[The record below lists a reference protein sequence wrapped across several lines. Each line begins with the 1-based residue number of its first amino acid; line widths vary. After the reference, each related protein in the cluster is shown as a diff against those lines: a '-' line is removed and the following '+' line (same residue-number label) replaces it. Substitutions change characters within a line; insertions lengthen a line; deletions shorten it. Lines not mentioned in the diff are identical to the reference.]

1 MSAGL
6 SNTVTALEGT
16 KTALSNVQEHLGTIQ
31 TDLNALSGSDIYET
45 LLSLEGIDKQSVSAF
60 MSSPVKIETKSFY
73 KIANYGSAM
82 TPFYTNLAI
91 WVGGIVLIA
100 IFKLEVDKDSSMLR
114 YSSASLYFGRW
125 LLYITVGMVQ
135 GFIVCIGDVFLKGI
149 ECAHPAALIFTGVIC
164 SFVYVNIIYALS
176 ISFKHIGKALCVL
189 LVILQIPGS
198 SGTYP
203 VEMTPAF
210 FQNVHP
216 FLPFTYGISA
226 MRECI
231 AGMYGSTY
239 IHNLLILLLFV
250 PVSLLIGLGIRPLLS
265 GLNRLFDI
273 KLAETDLMLGETPD
287 RNIRRSAQL
296 SLLLKASL
304 SQEELQIQTAEK
316 AQRFEKIITK

>member
-1 MSAGL
+1 M
-6 SNTVTALEGT
+6 
-16 KTALSNVQEHLGTIQ
+16 
-31 TDLNALSGSDIYET
+31 
-45 LLSLEGIDKQSVSAF
+45 
-60 MSSPVKIETKSFY
+60 
-73 KIANYGSAM
+73 
-82 TPFYTNLAI
+82 
-91 WVGGIVLIA
+91 
-100 IFKLEVDKDSSMLR
+100 
-114 YSSASLYFGRW
+114 
-125 LLYITVGMVQ
+125 
-135 GFIVCIGDVFLKGI
+135 
-149 ECAHPAALIFTGVIC
+149 
-164 SFVYVNIIYALS
+164 YVNIIYALS

-296 SLLLKASL
+296 SLLLKLLYHKKNFRSKL
-304 SQEELQIQTAEK
+304 PRKHSVLK
-316 AQRFEKIITK
+316 KIITK

>member
-1 MSAGL
+1 MPSTQPLLPGNSFTQLHPQHRQSARPPRCFGQNVLPQLNKTLDAFSSLTGEMNGLLTTVPSSADQIDNLLDQMSAGL

-210 FQNVHP
+210 SK
-216 FLPFTYGISA
+216 TS
-226 MRECI
+226 
-231 AGMYGSTY
+231 
-239 IHNLLILLLFV
+239 
-250 PVSLLIGLGIRPLLS
+250 IRSYPLLTV
-265 GLNRLFDI
+265 F
-273 KLAETDLMLGETPD
+273 P
-287 RNIRRSAQL
+287 Q
-296 SLLLKASL
+296 
-304 SQEELQIQTAEK
+304 
-316 AQRFEKIITK
+316 

>member
-1 MSAGL
+1 
-6 SNTVTALEGT
+6 
-16 KTALSNVQEHLGTIQ
+16 
-31 TDLNALSGSDIYET
+31 
-45 LLSLEGIDKQSVSAF
+45 
-60 MSSPVKIETKSFY
+60 
-73 KIANYGSAM
+73 
-82 TPFYTNLAI
+82 
-91 WVGGIVLIA
+91 
-100 IFKLEVDKDSSMLR
+100 
-114 YSSASLYFGRW
+114 
-125 LLYITVGMVQ
+125 MVQ

-250 PVSLLIGLGIRPLLS
+250 SVSLLIG
-265 GLNRLFDI
+265 
-273 KLAETDLMLGETPD
+273 
-287 RNIRRSAQL
+287 
-296 SLLLKASL
+296 
-304 SQEELQIQTAEK
+304 
-316 AQRFEKIITK
+316 RFEKKV

>member
-1 MSAGL
+1 MRR
-6 SNTVTALEGT
+6 
-16 KTALSNVQEHLGTIQ
+16 IQ
-31 TDLNALSGSDIYET
+31 PL
-45 LLSLEGIDKQSVSAF
+45 F
-60 MSSPVKIETKSFY
+60 
-73 KIANYGSAM
+73 
-82 TPFYTNLAI
+82 
-91 WVGGIVLIA
+91 
-100 IFKLEVDKDSSMLR
+100 
-114 YSSASLYFGRW
+114 
-125 LLYITVGMVQ
+125 
-135 GFIVCIGDVFLKGI
+135 
-149 ECAHPAALIFTGVIC
+149 IFTGVIC

-226 MRECI
+226 MRERI

-273 KLAETDLMLGETPD
+273 KLADNRFNALVKH
-287 RNIRRSAQL
+287 RQNIYRRSAQL
-296 SLLLKASL
+296 SL
-304 SQEELQIQTAEK
+304 
-316 AQRFEKIITK
+316 FY

>member
-1 MSAGL
+1 
-6 SNTVTALEGT
+6 
-16 KTALSNVQEHLGTIQ
+16 
-31 TDLNALSGSDIYET
+31 
-45 LLSLEGIDKQSVSAF
+45 

-216 FLPFTYGISA
+216 
-226 MRECI
+226 
-231 AGMYGSTY
+231 
-239 IHNLLILLLFV
+239 
-250 PVSLLIGLGIRPLLS
+250 
-265 GLNRLFDI
+265 
-273 KLAETDLMLGETPD
+273 PD
-287 RNIRRSAQL
+287 FSPGTHL
-296 SLLLKASL
+296 
-304 SQEELQIQTAEK
+304 
-316 AQRFEKIITK
+316 